1 MAEYIDALCNDAQ
14 LAAELSFVD
23 SAAVSGSGGGGVVMC
38 SIVDESVHIPANV
51 VIEFCKEWYSR
62 TLKN

>member
-14 LAAELSFVD
+14 LAAELSFESVTD
-23 SAAVSGSGGGGVVMC
+23 SGGGGGGVVMC